1 MPAEEQEQEQEKEQR
16 QIGHAA
22 LLCRINSF
30 AALTDMRGNKTNE
43 RASQIVATFPSP
55 LPLFRSFILR
65 VAVSV
70 HSFGKLTAQTKH
82 KQKAE
87 GEMGDWTGKS
97 NE

>member
-1 MPAEEQEQEQEKEQR
+1 MPAEEQEKEKRQR
-16 QIGHAA
+16 QTRHAA

-55 LPLFRSFILR
+55 LRLSCSFILR